1 MTFQYTSP
9 LLPQLVCPDQENF
22 PAAGKKYLTLLS
34 PVRYKT
40 SSICTEKH
48 KESRL
53 LEIPPALTDFS
64 YVLVFL
70 VVAAFF
76 AVGPLII
83 AYFIAPRS
91 FGAARDETY
100 ECGMP
105 ILGSAW
111 VQVAVIYYL
120 FALLF
125 LAFDVDV
132 LFLFPVLLA
141 YGKGYVWRDFI
152 EITIFIGILS
162 LVIIYAWCRGV
173 FTWKRK
179 PERL

>member
-1 MTFQYTSP
+1 M
-9 LLPQLVCPDQENF
+9 
-22 PAAGKKYLTLLS
+22 
-34 PVRYKT
+34 
-40 SSICTEKH
+40 
-48 KESRL
+48 
-53 LEIPPALTDFS
+53 EIPEALSDFT

-70 VVAAFF
+70 VAAALF

-83 AYFIAPRS
+83 IAPRS
-91 FGAARDETY
+91 FGAARDEIY

-111 VQVAVIYYL
+111 IQVAVIYYL

-162 LVIIYAWCRGV
+162 LVIVYAWCRGD

>member
-1 MTFQYTSP
+1 
-9 LLPQLVCPDQENF
+9 
-22 PAAGKKYLTLLS
+22 
-34 PVRYKT
+34 
-40 SSICTEKH
+40 
-48 KESRL
+48 
-53 LEIPPALTDFS
+53 LEIPQALSDFS
-64 YVLVFL
+64 FVLVYL
-70 VVAAFF
+70 VAAGLF

-83 AYFIAPRS
+83 AKLIAPRS
-91 FGAARDETY
+91 YGGARDAIY

-105 ILGSAW
+105 TIGSAW
-111 VQVAVIYYL
+111 IQVAVIYYL

-152 EITIFIGILS
+152 EVTIFIGILS

-173 FTWKRK
+173 FSWKRK
-179 PERL
+179 QVNP

>member
-1 MTFQYTSP
+1 LTP
-9 LLPQLVCPDQENF
+9 LF
-22 PAAGKKYLTLLS
+22 PKG
-34 PVRYKT
+34 YKT
-40 SSICTEKH
+40 ARICTEKH
-48 KESRL
+48 KEL
-53 LEIPPALTDFS
+53 ALEIPEALTDFT

-70 VVAAFF
+70 VAAALF
-76 AVGPLII
+76 AIGPLII

-91 FGAARDETY
+91 FGAARDEIY

-105 ILGSAW
+105 IMGSAW
-111 VQVAVIYYL
+111 IQVAVIYYL

-162 LVIIYAWCRGV
+162 LVIVYAWCRGV

>member
-1 MTFQYTSP
+1 
-9 LLPQLVCPDQENF
+9 
-22 PAAGKKYLTLLS
+22 
-34 PVRYKT
+34 
-40 SSICTEKH
+40 
-48 KESRL
+48 
-53 LEIPPALTDFS
+53 LEIPAALTDFT

-70 VVAAFF
+70 VVAALF
-76 AVGPLII
+76 ALGPLLV
-83 AYFIAPRS
+83 AHFIAPRS
-91 FGAARDETY
+91 FGAARDEIY

-105 ILGSAW
+105 ILGNAW
-111 VQVAVIYYL
+111 IQVAVIYYL

-141 YGKGYVWRDFI
+141 YGKGYGWRDFI
-152 EITIFIGILS
+152 EVTMFIGILS
-162 LVIIYAWCRGV
+162 LVLVYAWKRGV